1 MIALSQE
8 RTKQY
13 LNYLIIALAFSFPI
27 SKAAVNLLEVL
38 MILLWLYEG
47 NWKHKFEQLRSNTFI
62 LAFGLF
68 ILYIFISVFWASSP
82 SYWFHYVL
90 KYHHYLLLPV
100 IYTSLEKKYIRYVL
114 YAFIASMFISEILSY
129 GIYFGL
135 FTIGRATPSF
145 PTPFMHHI
153 TYSVVVAF
161 TSTIL
166 LVNAL
171 SEKRVALKIFDGLFF
186 ITIVIN
192 LFINGGRTGQLIFI
206 VLMFTVFMIYI
217 KNKLKAFVL
226 ASMLVIVTFTLA
238 YNFSNNF
245 ASRIQQFEKGIE
257 KVFTKQDYTDQGGM
271 RAAMWIIGSHVFMD
285 NPLLGAGVGNEMKEA
300 NEYALKLD
308 MKTKDMKIFADY
320 HNVFVN
326 LAAQL
331 GIIGLGLFLYLLYS
345 LYKLEFQTK
354 EYAIL
359 NKTFLFSFILFS
371 CTHNTVHIMF
381 PMVYFTLFAGFFT
394 AVSRIEKDVKVYE

>member
-1 MIALSQE
+1 MIELSQE
-8 RTKQY
+8 RTRQY

-68 ILYIFISVFWASSP
+68 IFYIFISVFWASSL
-82 SYWFHYVL
+82 SYWFEYVL

-100 IYTSLEKKYIRYVL
+100 IYTSLEKKYVRYVL

-135 FTIGRATPSF
+135 FTIGRGTPSF

-153 TYSVVVAF
+153 TYSVVLTF

-166 LVNAL
+166 LVSAM
-171 SEKRVALKIFDGLFF
+171 SEKRLKMRLFDAFFF
-186 ITIVIN
+186 ITVVTN
-192 LFINGGRTGQLIFI
+192 LFINGGRTGQVVFI
-206 VLMFTVFMIYI
+206 VLIFTVFMMYI
-217 KNKLKAFVL
+217 KNKLKAFIIAV
-226 ASMLVIVTFTLA
+226 VIIVTTFSLA
-238 YNFSNNF
+238 YNFSHNF
-245 ASRIQQFEKGIE
+245 AARIHQFEKGIE

-271 RAAMWIIGSHVFMD
+271 RAAMWIIGAHTFVD
-285 NPLLGAGVGNEMKEA
+285 NPLIGTGIGNEMRDA
-300 NEYALKLD
+300 NACASKLH
-308 MKTKDMKIFADY
+308 MKTKDMNGFADY
-320 HNVFVN
+320 HNIFIN
-326 LAAQL
+326 IAAQL
-331 GIIGLGLFLYLLYS
+331 GIIGLTLLLNMLYRLYR
-345 LYKLEFQTK
+345 LEFKTK

-359 NKTFLFSFILFS
+359 NRAFLISFILFS
-371 CTHNTVHIMF
+371 CTHNTLHIMI
-381 PMVYFTLFAGFFT
+381 PMLYFVLFAGFFV
-394 AVSRIEKDVKVYE
+394 AVSRIEKDITYE